1 VSNNHEE
8 RSPNRKEWQYHLI
21 SNYQQSKSK
30 KIAAKLVLSYN
41 HIVAAT
47 ARRLSRNRPD
57 LYDDL
62 YQVGQISLLRSLE
75 RYDQGHGSSFESFAR
90 KNMIGYMKNY
100 LRDKAW
106 NVPMPR
112 WMKEK
117 WFQVQQTIDDLTLK
131 QERTPSVAEIA
142 QHINLSEDM
151 TEKLLVGQ
159 NSAHVASL
167 DAPLSTDD
175 GELTLS
181 DLIGTEAKEFQSVE
195 TRIDFNKALSKLT
208 KIEKWILHLNYMK
221 GVSQRTIAHQLEV
234 SQMTVSRM
242 MKRALEKLRDSL
254 MSSDPYL
261 KA

>member
-1 VSNNHEE
+1 
-8 RSPNRKEWQYHLI
+8 
-21 SNYQQSKSK
+21 
-30 KIAAKLVLSYN
+30 
-41 HIVAAT
+41 
-47 ARRLSRNRPD
+47 
-57 LYDDL
+57 
-62 YQVGQISLLRSLE
+62 
-75 RYDQGHGSSFESFAR
+75 
-90 KNMIGYMKNY
+90 
-100 LRDKAW
+100 
-106 NVPMPR
+106 
-112 WMKEK
+112 
-117 WFQVQQTIDDLTLK
+117 
-131 QERTPSVAEIA
+131 
-142 QHINLSEDM
+142 M

>member
-1 VSNNHEE
+1 MVS
-8 RSPNRKEWQYHLI
+8 S
-21 SNYQQSKSK
+21 
-30 KIAAKLVLSYN
+30 
-41 HIVAAT
+41 T

-75 RYDQGHGSSFESFAR
+75 RYDQGLGSSFESFAR

-106 NVPMPR
+106 NMPIPR

-117 WFQVQQTIDDLTLK
+117 WFQVQRTIDELTLN

-142 QHINLSEDM
+142 QHINLSEGM

-159 NSAHVASL
+159 TSVHVASL
-167 DAPLSTDD
+167 DAPLSNDD

-181 DLIGTEAKEFQSVE
+181 EVIGSDAKELQAVE
-195 TRIDFNKALSKLT
+195 TRLDFSKALSKLT
-208 KIEKWILHLNYMK
+208 EMEKSILHLNFIK
-221 GVSQRTIAHQLEV
+221 GVSQRTIAHQLDV

-242 MKRALEKLRDSL
+242 MKRALEKLRDTL
-254 MSSDPYL
+254 MSPAPYL
-261 KA
+261 QA